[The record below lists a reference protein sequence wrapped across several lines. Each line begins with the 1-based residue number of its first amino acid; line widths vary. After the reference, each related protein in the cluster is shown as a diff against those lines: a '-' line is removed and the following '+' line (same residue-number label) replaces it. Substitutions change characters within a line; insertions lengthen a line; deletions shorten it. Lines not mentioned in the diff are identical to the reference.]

1 MTAKIK
7 LNAASG
13 GGSFSLQAPSSSSN
27 NRVFTLPD
35 VANATMAT
43 VNGISEFDQWYLTVT
58 KTDNTDVT
66 ANLLRNDRAQVAS
79 PIGTGMTESSGIF
92 TFPRT
97 GKYLVV
103 ATAEWTING
112 FDNCILETQVT
123 SNNSSYTTHARCV
136 DGNNATGE
144 AARSGNSTSFA
155 FIDVT
160 DTSQVKVKFHTD
172 SIGSGSGLVG
182 STSRVMTTFLF
193 IRLGDT

>member
-7 LNAASG
+7 QNAASG
-13 GGSFSLQAPSSSSN
+13 GGSFSLQAPSSSAN

-43 VNGISEFDQWYLTVT
+43 VNGISEFDQWYLRVT
-58 KTDNTDVT
+58 KTDNSDVT
-66 ANLLRNDRAQVAS
+66 ANLSRNDRAQVAS
-79 PIGTGMTESSGIF
+79 QIGTGMTESSGIF
-92 TFPRT
+92 TFPTT

-123 SNNSSYTTHARCV
+123 SNNSSYTAHARCV

-182 STSRVMTTFLF
+182 STNEVMTTFLF

>member
-13 GGSFSLQAPSSSSN
+13 GGSFSLQAPSSSAN

-58 KTDNTDVT
+58 KTDNSDVT
-66 ANLLRNDRAQVAS
+66 ANLSRNNQDQAAS
-79 PIGTGMTESSGIF
+79 QIGTGMTESSGIF
-92 TFPRT
+92 TFGAT

-103 ATAEWTING
+103 ATAEWSING
-112 FDNCILETQVT
+112 FDNCILETLVT
-123 SNNSSYTTHARCV
+123 SNNSSYAAHARCV

-160 DTSQVKVKFHTD
+160 DTSQVKVKFATD
-172 SIGSGSGLVG
+172 SIGSGSSLVG
-182 STSRVMTTFLF
+182 SVNEVMTTFLF

>member
-35 VANATMAT
+35 IADATMAT
-43 VNGISEFDQWYLTVT
+43 VNGISEFDQWYLTAT
-58 KTDNTDVT
+58 KTDNSDVT
-66 ANLLRNDRAQVAS
+66 ANLSRNDRAQVAS
-79 PIGTGMTESSGIF
+79 PIGNGMTESSGIF
-92 TFPRT
+92 TFGAT

-123 SNNSSYTTHARCV
+123 SNNSSYTAHARCV

-182 STSRVMTTFLF
+182 STNEVMTTFLF

>member
-43 VNGISEFDQWYLTVT
+43 VNGISEFDQWYLRVT
-58 KTDNTDVT
+58 KTDNSDVT
-66 ANLLRNDRAQVAS
+66 ANLSRNDRAQVAS
-79 PIGTGMTESSGIF
+79 QIGTGMTESSGIF
-92 TFPRT
+92 TFPTT

-123 SNNSSYTTHARCV
+123 SNNSSYTAHARCV

-182 STSRVMTTFLF
+182 STNEVMTTFLF

>member
-35 VANATMAT
+35 IADATMAT

-58 KTDNTDVT
+58 KTDNSDVT
-66 ANLLRNDRAQVAS
+66 ANLSRNDQAQVAS
-79 PIGTGMTESSGIF
+79 QIGTGMTESSGIF
-92 TFPRT
+92 TFPTT

-123 SNNSSYTTHARCV
+123 SNNSSYTAHARCV

-182 STSRVMTTFLF
+182 STNEVMTTFLF